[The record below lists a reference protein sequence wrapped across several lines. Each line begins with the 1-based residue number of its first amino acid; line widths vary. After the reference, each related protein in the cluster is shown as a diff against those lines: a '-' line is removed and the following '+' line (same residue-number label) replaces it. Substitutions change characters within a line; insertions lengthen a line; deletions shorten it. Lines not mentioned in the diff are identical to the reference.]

1 MKSTLMQLDSKAESF
16 PTSQSRVALLDVAMS
31 LVTRVLGIEAMGDED
46 RKMYLDSVRST
57 GGSLLGCLG
66 KQILESGEFQVE
78 PPVVFIIPV
87 CECREIGGCL

>member
-46 RKMYLDSVRST
+46 RQIYLDSVRST

-66 KQILESGEFQVE
+66 KQILASGDPKLNRQ
-78 PPVVFIIPV
+78 
-87 CECREIGGCL
+87 